1 MLFSATEK
9 MIAWRYLRASRRDG
23 FFSLIT
29 GFSILGI
36 MLGVATLILVTSLMH
51 GITKEMQ
58 DQLIGV
64 DGHIKILNAR
74 GGPLMDAPII
84 TRTLTNLPEVK
95 TIIPEI
101 TGQLMV
107 TYQGQASGA
116 NVLAI
121 EDTNLVHKTRLEESM
136 SAPALQAFKDGSG
149 VAIGEKLAQRMGVAV
164 GDVITLISPQGRHT
178 VGGFVPR
185 IKQYPVVAT
194 MQFGMHMLD
203 GSLILMPFEEAQRY
217 FAPAL
222 GMNAAGVSALE
233 VNIAQ
238 AGDAMLRAREV
249 QEILGQDYRVYDWQR
264 SNAGIFQALTV
275 QRNVMLII
283 LALIVLVAAF
293 NIISSLM
300 MLVKDK
306 GKSIAILRALGLT
319 RGMITRIFVL
329 GGVKIGVIGT
339 GMGVLLGV
347 FAAKHL
353 EEIKQWIESLIGQE
367 ILVGEIYF
375 LSSLPTD
382 THLADVILIAGMSLG
397 LSIFAT
403 IYPAKRAARINP
415 AEALRYE

>member
-23 FFSLIT
+23 FFSLISA
-29 GFSILGI
+29 FSILGI
-36 MLGVATLILVTSLMH
+36 ALGVATLILVTSLMH
-51 GITKEMQ
+51 GITREMQ
-58 DQLIGV
+58 SQLIGV
-64 DGHIKILNAR
+64 DGHISVMSYD
-74 GGPLMDAPII
+74 GGALMDSELLVQ
-84 TRTLTNLPEVK
+84 TLKGDDSLVAMLPR
-95 TIIPEI
+95 IS
-101 TGQLMV
+101 GQVMA
-107 TYQGQASGA
+107 THQGRASGA
-116 NVLAI
+116 QVLAFRAEDFSHKPRIVESVSGGSI
-121 EDTNLVHKTRLEESM
+121 EAVKQGQGLALGERL
-136 SAPALQAFKDGSG
+136 AYTLGLR
-149 VAIGEKLAQRMGVAV
+149 I
-164 GDVITLISPQGRHT
+164 GDVVTLISPQGRHT
-178 VGGFVPR
+178 IGGFVPR

-194 MQFGMHMLD
+194 LSFGMHMLD
-203 GSLILMPFEEAQRY
+203 SSMMLMPFDQAQRY

-222 GMNAAGVSALE
+222 GMNGQGVSALE
-233 VNIAQ
+233 IDVADASQASAQ
-238 AGDAMLRAREV
+238 ARAL
-249 QEILGQDYRVYDWQR
+249 QEALGQGYRVYDWQR

-306 GKSIAILRALGLT
+306 AKSIAILRALGLT
-319 RGMITRIFVL
+319 QGMVMRIFVL

-339 GMGVLLGV
+339 GLGVLLGV

-353 EEIKQWIESLIGQE
+353 EEIKQWIEQMIGQE

-375 LSSLPTD
+375 LNSLPTE
-382 THLADVILIAGMSLG
+382 THLADVLLIAGMSLG

-403 IYPAKRAARINP
+403 IYPARRAARIKP